1 MTSAPLLSIS
11 LRGRTEFQV
20 KARYVKDAVLDEVL
34 SQNKQAAGLWEA
46 VQGEDPDAARNA
58 RVELGQLRNQA
69 VKARRE
75 EDTRALSQ
83 AMGQRV

>member
-20 KARYVKDAVLDEVL
+20 KARYVKDAVLDEVS

-46 VQGEDPDAARNA
+46 I
-58 RVELGQLRNQA
+58 
-69 VKARRE
+69 
-75 EDTRALSQ
+75 
-83 AMGQRV
+83 QRILTPPGTPGSS

>member
-20 KARYVKDAVLDEVL
+20 KARYVKDAVLDEVS

-46 VQGEDPDAARNA
+46 IQG
-58 RVELGQLRNQA
+58 
-69 VKARRE
+69 
-75 EDTRALSQ
+75 S
-83 AMGQRV
+83 